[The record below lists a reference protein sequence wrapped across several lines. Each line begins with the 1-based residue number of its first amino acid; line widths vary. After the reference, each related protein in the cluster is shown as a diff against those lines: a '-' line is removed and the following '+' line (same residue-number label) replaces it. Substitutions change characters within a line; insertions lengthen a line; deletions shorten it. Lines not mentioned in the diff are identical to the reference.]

1 MRVILVGNYSPD
13 RQESMERFALMLE
26 AGFKQADVQ
35 AVIWRP
41 IVFFGGRT
49 KSANTGL
56 GKWLGYLD
64 KWILFPLVLRW
75 RLRSASLRSSSTR
88 FHICDHSNAPYLPH
102 LPATQTAITCH
113 DVLAIRGA
121 RGYADAYCPASGFG
135 KILQQWILTH
145 LSRARLLAAD
155 TQATL
160 DQLEELALINVGKPK
175 DWRVVHVGFNNEFG
189 PTETKIQGTLLSKVG
204 ISAQES
210 FLLCVGS
217 NLARKNRKLLLDMV
231 ALLGSRWS
239 GRICYAGQAVD
250 ELLMA
255 YADSLGLKDRII
267 SIIKPDH
274 ATLLALYSAC
284 EALVFPSFSEG
295 FGWPVIEAQACGA
308 PVIAST
314 LAPMPEVSGGAALHA
329 DPHQPQA
336 FADAFWK
343 LQDKDVRA
351 DLIRRGFI
359 NCNRFTPSRMIEAY
373 LDLYGVRSVQHQP
386 A

>member
-1 MRVILVGNYSPD
+1 MRVILIGNYLPD

-26 AGFKQADVQ
+26 SGFKQEDVQ
-35 AVIWRP
+35 AEIWRP
-41 IVFFGGRT
+41 TILFGGRT

-56 GKWLGYLD
+56 GKWLGYMD
-64 KWILFPLVLRW
+64 KWIVFPLVLRW
-75 RLRSASLRSSSTR
+75 RLREDSLQGSDIR

-102 LPATQTAITCH
+102 LPANRTAITCH

-160 DQLEELALINVGKPK
+160 DQLKELTPNVGESKE
-175 DWRVVHVGFNNEFG
+175 WRVIHVGFNNEFG
-189 PTETKIQGTLLSKVG
+189 PMEIPRQEMLLSTLG
-204 ISAQES
+204 ISAQEP

-239 GRICYAGQAVD
+239 GRVCYAGQAVD
-250 ELLMA
+250 EVLMT
-255 YADSLGLKDRII
+255 YADSLGLKGRIL
-267 SIIKPDH
+267 SVVKPDH
-274 ATLLALYSAC
+274 ATLVALYGAC
-284 EALVFPSFSEG
+284 EALIFPSFSEG

-308 PVIAST
+308 PVIASI

-336 FADAFWK
+336 FADAFWQ
-343 LQDKDVRA
+343 LQDKDVRS

-359 NCNRFTPSRMIEAY
+359 NCSRFTPSRMIETY
-373 LDLYGVRSVQHQP
+373 LHLYGVKSVQRQP
-386 A
+386 V